1 MSIKPLKTINNTV
14 EFKTLQLMIKSEH
27 PCEFLAV
34 NQLSNELILINECN
48 IDSPMQSG
56 EVLDYSGDDEQYIH
70 DKLHELIDDKK
81 IVLRHRPL
89 NSTQHFN
96 FQSMVAFFD
105 VWRDEVDAACFQ
117 YKLNLKNEGAS

>member
-89 NSTQHFN
+89 NSTQSFN

-105 VWRDEVDAACFQ
+105 IWRDEFDAECFQ
-117 YKLNLKNEGAS
+117 YKLNLKS

>member
-1 MSIKPLKTINNTV
+1 MNIKPLKTINKTA

-48 IDSPMQSG
+48 IDSPIQSG
-56 EVLDYSGDDEQYIH
+56 EVLDYNGVDEQYIH

-89 NSTQHFN
+89 NSNQTFH

-105 VWRDEVDAACFQ
+105 IWRDEVDEVCFQ
-117 YKLNLKNEGAS
+117 YKLNLKS

>member
-1 MSIKPLKTINNTV
+1 MLLRTY
-14 EFKTLQLMIKSEH
+14 
-27 PCEFLAV
+27 EFLAV

-48 IDSPMQSG
+48 IDSPTQSG
-56 EVLDYSGDDEQYIH
+56 EVLDYNGDDEQYIH

-105 VWRDEVDAACFQ
+105 IWRDEVDAACFQ
-117 YKLNLKNEGAS
+117 YKLNLKS